1 MSYYEQRADVEKY
14 CHIFYHGKAN
24 AISHFHSAIE
34 LLFIEKGKQEVFIN
48 GERRVLKAG
57 EGCFCDA
64 FHTHAY
70 TYDEKVLSTTFIG
83 DKSYFERAF
92 FLLEQKV
99 PPVFFAFDNFPLLQS
114 LFVQWRAAQD
124 NPLRTKLCFEGAAQ
138 LLLSEIAKRT
148 PFVTREKDKRMD
160 LICNILQHAEE
171 HLDCDLSLQAL
182 SQTFNYS
189 REHLSRLLHQ
199 YLQENWQNYINR
211 LRVKKA
217 ARILEEHPN
226 ENVLNVA
233 FSCGFDSANTFYRA
247 YKKQFGKSPRKS

>member
-99 PPVFFAFDNFPLLQS
+99 PPVFFTFDNFPLLQS

-138 LLLSEIAKRT
+138 LLLSEIAKHT
-148 PFVTREKDKRMD
+148 PFVAREKDKP
-160 LICNILQHAEE
+160 LTILANIYPV
-171 HLDCDLSLQAL
+171 CC
-182 SQTFNYS
+182 
-189 REHLSRLLHQ
+189 
-199 YLQENWQNYINR
+199 IN
-211 LRVKKA
+211 
-217 ARILEEHPN
+217 
-226 ENVLNVA
+226 
-233 FSCGFDSANTFYRA
+233 T
-247 YKKQFGKSPRKS
+247 YKKTGKTTSTVCA